1 MANLVY
7 KDDSNV
13 EVILERHGSGRIIR
27 AMHNLGSSVQVQAA
41 GSWALAAMAGKN
53 EDLREQALA
62 DGAAEA
68 CEAAISRHGK
78 HEGEDGSAAG
88 GNGAVARNS
97 RLALDRLHGIE
108 PEEEAVTDDQCSVM

>member
-1 MANLVY
+1 MGVGCGG
-7 KDDSNV
+7 
-13 EVILERHGSGRIIR
+13 ERVPT
-27 AMHNLGSSVQVQAA
+27 ASVHTDVSTQVLTRVAIQPTQPPTTWW
-41 GSWALAAMAGKN
+41 S
-53 EDLREQALA
+53 DLTTPLSHHPATT
-62 DGAAEA
+62 EA